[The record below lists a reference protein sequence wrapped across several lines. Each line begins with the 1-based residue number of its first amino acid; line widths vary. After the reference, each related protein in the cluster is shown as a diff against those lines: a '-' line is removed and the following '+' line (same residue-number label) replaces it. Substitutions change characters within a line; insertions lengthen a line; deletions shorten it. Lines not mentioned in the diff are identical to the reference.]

1 MARKDRQAAPRAKNI
16 YLTGFMCA
24 GKTSAGRALSRA
36 LGLPFRD
43 SDELIEKEAGRTVAE
58 LVRSKGLA
66 RFRSLEAA
74 QVRKLASSGGR
85 VIALGGGV
93 YPSGRW
99 KGLLEATG
107 VSVFLFCPWPE
118 LRARLRRAS
127 GPRPLLSGPPGRALA
142 RARSLYAKRLPFY
155 RQADVTVDAAGLAP
169 AEAAARIKKALARNR
184 FVLLRAPGRSEAAEN
199 LEPPLLK
206 EVFLGALE

>member
-85 VIALGGGV
+85 VIALTTEGNKELNKLADDV
-93 YPSGRW
+93 IFIP
-99 KGLLEATG
+99 KTLEMLTPILAIVPLQLLAYYCAIFKHRD
-107 VSVFLFCPWPE
+107 VDK
-118 LRARLRRAS
+118 
-127 GPRPLLSGPPGRALA
+127 PRNLA
-142 RARSLYAKRLPFY
+142 KS
-155 RQADVTVDAAGLAP
+155 VTV
-169 AEAAARIKKALARNR
+169 E
-184 FVLLRAPGRSEAAEN
+184 
-199 LEPPLLK
+199 
-206 EVFLGALE
+206 

>member
-1 MARKDRQAAPRAKNI
+1 MKIAI
-16 YLTGFMCA
+16 LTGGGDCPGLNTA
-24 GKTSAGRALSRA
+24 IRA
-36 LGLPFRD
+36 
-43 SDELIEKEAGRTVAE
+43 V
-58 LVRSKGLA
+58 
-66 RFRSLEAA
+66 
-74 QVRKLASSGGR
+74 VRKAVGLGDR
-85 VIALGGGV
+85 VFGIEQG
-93 YPSGRW
+93 W